1 MNEPRQDLGQQAL
14 AAHLAGS
21 HVCQLKLVLVNAPSE
36 AAVKLFHSTT
46 ECALEG
52 KVTTQRGTHMVYRRY
67 LEAPS
72 KLSF

>member
-1 MNEPRQDLGQQAL
+1 MSHGKILVSRLL

-52 KVTTQRGTHMVYRRY
+52 KVTAQRGTHMVHRHEKVSRGT
-67 LEAPS
+67 L
-72 KLSF
+72 KT